1 MKAKKAFPAS
11 VFRNIWHDEFAIGPP
26 IELHQLRHHCRRGSD
41 YQPIIC
47 YVEKFMFGGS
57 LIMVDS
63 APFNLIS
70 AKTVTDLRIAINDL
84 IRFTFCGVGD
94 SVITTLGRYG
104 SHDLLRLKHII
115 DYETLN
121 EIVPEDPEMN
131 NDDNEEEG
139 ESSVISWAVETSGVG
154 VLKIGCLMS
163 LFFSF

>member
-1 MKAKKAFPAS
+1 
-11 VFRNIWHDEFAIGPP
+11 
-26 IELHQLRHHCRRGSD
+26 
-41 YQPIIC
+41 
-47 YVEKFMFGGS
+47 
-57 LIMVDS
+57 MVDS

-70 AKTVTDLRIAINDL
+70 AKTVTDLRIPINDL

-131 NDDNEEEG
+131 DDDNEEEG